1 MRPNR
6 LKLFQAIGEAGI
18 PLLGYFVFDWSLYF
32 ILLFYFI
39 DLVSTEVF
47 TYLKVNRI
55 IKHQGIGYAF
65 RQRFTGLLI
74 NTVIVLALL
83 ASAHLFIHY
92 QQEGIDFV
100 DAIIAFIN
108 YEEPGL
114 PLPQG
119 YILLP
124 LVVFGNYQQY
134 KTFFIQT
141 NAFKVLSWKKLMLSR
156 RRALIIALLGA
167 FLAVGIVQ
175 FAVLPDLLYLVLIL
189 LIKFY
194 IDVKKTP

>member
-6 LKLFQAIGEAGI
+6 LKVFQATGEAVI
-18 PLLGYFVFDWSLYF
+18 PILGYFVFDWSLYF

-39 DLVSTEVF
+39 DLISTEVF
-47 TYLKVNRI
+47 TYIKVNRI
-55 IKHQGIGYAF
+55 IKYQGIAF
-65 RQRFTGLLI
+65 PFNQRYGGLVI
-74 NTVIVLALL
+74 NSVIVLTLL
-83 ASAHLFIHY
+83 SSVHVFIY
-92 QQEGIDFV
+92 FQQEGIDFME
-100 DAIIAFIN
+100 AISAFIN

-141 NAFKVLSWKKLMLSR
+141 NAYKVLSWKKLMLSR
-156 RRALIIALLGA
+156 RRALILSLSGA
-167 FLAVGIVQ
+167 FIAVGIVQ
-175 FAVLPDLLYLVLIL
+175 FAVLPDLIYLVLIL
-189 LIKFY
+189 LFKFY